1 MIRDAFGLASSSAS
15 SLATTAFE
23 EAVRGLAAHKPNTG
37 IALGRAL
44 EADVQHVPSLVL
56 KGFANLIL
64 AREELL
70 PAADDCARQ
79 AGAALA
85 ARDGGTQEERC
96 LVEALGQAV
105 SGSFARSAQTL
116 DDGFADRPTTFLPF
130 KIAYSLRFMIG
141 DLEGMLRMS
150 DRMMDSWSVD
160 TPAAGYLLGCRA
172 FALEESGQF
181 AAAERTGRRAV
192 ALAPDDAWGMH
203 AVSHVHEMRGDCET
217 GIGWLEQCRPAWSRC
232 NNFSF
237 HMAWHLA
244 LLHLARGEHDRVLTL
259 YDTDVRPAPTDD
271 VRDVAN
277 AASLLWRLSSL
288 GVSTGS
294 RWEDL
299 REIAKRRQQDVT
311 LVFGALHT
319 LLTLIALRDRDG
331 IVSMIG
337 ALEARAAGQGDQAR
351 AAATVGLPL
360 ARLLAEGDAEHW
372 EDLDPLLSAL
382 SRIGGSIAQ
391 RDVFLLALADAAA
404 RRGDVSAVAKVAIT
418 RGGLKSEDRL
428 IRNIEAR
435 ARMAT
440 ARPRSSRVFP
450 GRILQGLPISRS
462 SRSASLR
469 PALRAEAEARTTH
482 APFARGA

>member
-23 EAVRGLAAHKPNTG
+23 EAVRGLAAHRPNTG
-37 IALGRAL
+37 MALGRAL

-85 ARDGGTQEERC
+85 ARDGGTREERC
-96 LVEALGQAV
+96 LVEALGQSV
-105 SGSFARSAQTL
+105 SGSFASSAQTL
-116 DDGFADRPTTFLPF
+116 EDGFADRPTTFLPF

-141 DLEGMLRMS
+141 DLDGMLRMS
-150 DRMMDSWSVD
+150 GRMMESWSPEA
-160 TPAAGYLLGCRA
+160 PAAGYLLGCRA

-181 AAAERTGRRAV
+181 TAADRAGRRAV
-192 ALAPDDAWGMH
+192 AIAPDDAWGMH

-217 GIGWLEQCRPAWSRC
+217 GIEWLEQCRPAWSRC

-244 LLHLARGEHDRVLTL
+244 LLHLARGQHDRVLAL
-259 YDTDVRPAPTDD
+259 YDQDVRPAPTDD

-331 IVSMIG
+331 IVSLIG
-337 ALEARAAGQGDQAR
+337 ALEARAAGEGDQAR

-360 ARLLAEGDAEHW
+360 ARLLTEGDAEPW
-372 EDLDPLLSAL
+372 DDLEPLLSAL
-382 SRIGGSIAQ
+382 SGIGGSIAQ

-404 RRGDVSAVAKVAIT
+404 RRGDGRPVAKVAIT
-418 RGGLKSEDRL
+418 RGGLKTEDRL
-428 IRNIEAR
+428 IRNIESR
-435 ARMAT
+435 ARTVA
-440 ARPRSSRVFP
+440 ARPRTTRAFP
-450 GRILQGLPISRS
+450 GRVLQGVPVGRVSLRG
-462 SRSASLR
+462 SLR
-469 PALRAEAEARTTH
+469 PAPRAAADAGVSNTLL
-482 APFARGA
+482 ARGA